1 MSGRADALQSLADK
15 VSAEY
20 ALDGSLVL
28 NKWSMINGKTNGLG
42 YPDFRTY
49 DGGINDV
56 LMFNKQCI

>member
-20 ALDGSLVL
+20 ALDRSLVL

-42 YPDFRTY
+42 AQIL
-49 DGGINDV
+49 GHMMEV
-56 LMFNKQCI
+56 LMMF